1 MTGSRRRARGAEMGT
16 RASLRL
22 FGKLKPPL
30 LLRRPGPQVGC
41 VFWKSGRVLRA
52 DPSLHA
58 PPHAPFPLS
67 RSSSSWGTNDPSS
80 RGPRSASGTGVPETR
95 CSDTVCKRSV
105 DELWF
110 SAGILPVGSASFHPR
125 PPLRGV
131 PDLDKGRLLRPLVV
145 IHGKVFPDTS
155 RKHLSWLKSS
165 NFCSCI
171 ALQNKNLPPCCYF
184 LLPPTAISC
193 SLPLSKP
200 LRNVICAFHA
210 GRAAMAL

>member
-1 MTGSRRRARGAEMGT
+1 M
-16 RASLRL
+16 
-22 FGKLKPPL
+22 P
-30 LLRRPGPQVGC
+30 RPTH
-41 VFWKSGRVLRA
+41 
-52 DPSLHA
+52 PSLFPVRLPPGEPMIRPAAGRA
-58 PPHAPFPLS
+58 PPVGLAFRRLDAQV
-67 RSSSSWGTNDPSS
+67 R
-80 RGPRSASGTGVPETR
+80 
-95 CSDTVCKRSV
+95 TVRSV
-105 DELWF
+105 FRLKGW
-110 SAGILPVGSASFHPR
+110 SASFHPR